1 MPPELAAVVARML
14 AKKPEDRYQTPGEV
28 AAALAPFATKAPPPH
43 RSSARRVLIAAL
55 AALLFVGLGLA
66 GAVVYRIQTDNGEL
80 VIRTESDDVEVI
92 IKGDKQV
99 RIIDTKTDK
108 EIKLVLHSGVYEL
121 ELKGALKG

>member
-1 MPPELAAVVARML
+1 TLAAV
-14 AKKPEDRYQTPGEV
+14 
-28 AAALAPFATKAPPPH
+28 
-43 RSSARRVLIAAL
+43 
-55 AALLFVGLGLA
+55 LFVVLAVA

-108 EIKLVLHSGVYEL
+108 EIKLVLHSGDYEL
-121 ELKGALKG
+121 ELKGAPEGLKLSIDKATLTRGKTELAKIERVAPPAPPKEQPSAQD